1 MFSVCFP
8 FSLINYQELVQNQ
21 NFPEKFMK
29 RWKDIK
35 ISMKINKKYH
45 FVPVWIECLLTFD
58 YTKILSFS
66 VHLSF
71 WLEATLEP
79 FAEFEDQESEIY
91 LSTDCPQKLYSKSLD
106 IFKNIVSC
114 FISYFRTSILSWF
127 EYEWRN
133 SQNCPNL
140 TQHCFQSSLQRNGPG
155 LYYEEVLKKRLKYLQ
170 DGDGTGRFM
179 VTDIREER
187 DGEGETWL

>member
-1 MFSVCFP
+1 MEMFSVCFP

-106 IFKNIVSC
+106 IFAS
-114 FISYFRTSILSWF
+114 RTSSVALYHTLGLQS
-127 EYEWRN
+127 
-133 SQNCPNL
+133 CPDLNM
-140 TQHCFQSSLQRNGPG
+140 NGEIARIVP
-155 LYYEEVLKKRLKYLQ
+155 
-170 DGDGTGRFM
+170 T
-179 VTDIREER
+179 
-187 DGEGETWL
+187 